1 VQWALARFRGQVR
14 DDVSMLEVGFTEPE
28 SLGPP
33 SVIYTDSGDSSP
45 LDWSASFE
53 FRAST
58 LKRFNPLPYLLQ
70 LLQEV
75 HGLRQQSSEL
85 YIVLAELYSNA
96 LEHGVLGLD
105 SALKCDADGFALY
118 YQQRGERLDALEDGF
133 IRFNFQIIPVA
144 QGGRLTVQVHDSG
157 RGFDAEQVLALPP
170 AVDQLS
176 GRGLNLVRQLSDRC
190 QWSEDGRTA
199 SVEFAWEALA

>member
-1 VQWALARFRGQVR
+1 
-14 DDVSMLEVGFTEPE
+14 
-28 SLGPP
+28 
-33 SVIYTDSGDSSP
+33 SSP

-75 HGLRQQSSEL
+75 HGLRLQSSEL
-85 YIVLAELYSNA
+85 YIVLSELYSNA

-105 SALKCDADGFALY
+105 SALKRDAQGFALY
-118 YQQRGERLDALEDGF
+118 YQQRGERLDNLKYGF
-133 IRFNFQIIPVA
+133 IRFDFQIVPVA

-157 RGFDAEQVLALPP
+157 SGFDAVQTLSLPP
-170 AVDQLS
+170 AINQLS
-176 GRGLNLVRQLSDRC
+176 GRGLSLVRQLSDQCR
-190 QWSEDGRTA
+190 WSDDGRTA
-199 SVEFAWEALA
+199 CVEFAWEGLA